1 MTSLEAN
8 AKQVEIFAPDIKCG
22 GCLKG
27 ATELLHEVDA
37 GAAIDADLDTKHF
50 VINSSLPAAEVL
62 SRLAKY
68 NPVLW
73 QGQVYV
79 KPVLVADKEEQ
90 VSEAQLSDKP
100 DLQLTLEGMT
110 CAACVSA
117 VDKTLHKVPG
127 VNRVQVNF
135 ASRQVDI
142 YGKAAAADLVKALQV
157 AGYNGELIEDPEQA
171 QQQQQAKLLADYQE
185 KRWFAGVG
193 LLAGLGLM
201 LFGMNIQDPV
211 WQRVIG
217 WGTFALMLV
226 TGRHFYTSG
235 IKALRTGHAN
245 MDTLVALG
253 TGSAWLYSIAVAH
266 FPGWFPE
273 ASRVVYFEAAVM
285 IIALINLGQV
295 LELRARRKT
304 QASLNSLLDLRVSHA
319 RVLREGSEIDLPVAQ
334 VQLGDIVRLQ
344 PGDRVAVDGE
354 VTDGVTNIDEAM
366 LTGEPVPVHKQLGD
380 KLSAG
385 TINQQGSVLY
395 RAMGI
400 GQQTALARIIEL
412 VRQAQNSKPAI
423 SRLADQVAA
432 VFVPIVMLIAVLTAL
447 LWLYFGPQPALTHAL
462 VSAVSV
468 LIIACPC
475 ALGLA
480 TPISVMLG
488 VGKAAELGVLVRNAD
503 ALQVASKVDW
513 VLVDKTGTLTQG
525 KPSVVGFACFNGAN
539 AEVVKAQAKAME
551 QPSEHPL
558 AAAVLAYCGDVEASP
573 LTSFVAQ
580 QGRGIVAGEWSMGNA
595 RLMQEQAVDLSGM
608 ARWLDKQTDRT
619 LVFLAQGTQ
628 VQAAFALADPIRSD
642 SATAVA
648 RLHAAGVQVMMLT
661 GDNLATAEAVAEELH
676 IDTFEAGLLPDN
688 KLQILKDLQAKGH
701 KVAMVG
707 DGINDAPALSQ
718 ADVGFAIGGGTDV
731 AMESADMCLL
741 GDSLHG
747 VADALEL
754 SHATLKNIRQNLLG
768 AFAYNTL
775 GIPVAAGLL
784 FPLTGMLLSPM
795 LAGLAM
801 SMSSVTVVT
810 NANRLRLFKSSRS

>member
-1 MTSLEAN
+1 MTIER
-8 AKQVEIFAPDIKCG
+8 VEIFAPDIKCG

-27 ATELLHEVDA
+27 ATGLLQEVDA
-37 GAAIDADLDTKHF
+37 EATIDADLDTKQF
-50 VINSSLPAAEVL
+50 VINSTLSAADVL
-62 SRLAKY
+62 STLAKY
-68 NPVLW
+68 NPVIW

-79 KPVLVADKEEQ
+79 KPVPVTEQ
-90 VSEAQLSDKP
+90 AAQPEQADKP

-117 VDKTLHKVPG
+117 VDKALHKVPG
-127 VNRVQVNF
+127 VTRAQINF
-135 ASRQVDI
+135 ASRQADI
-142 YGKAAAADLVKALQV
+142 YGKAEAATLVKALQE
-157 AGYNGELIEDPEQA
+157 AGYNGELIEDPELA
-171 QQQQQAKLLADYQE
+171 QQQQQAKLLADY
-185 KRWFAGVG
+185 KRKSWFAGVG
-193 LLAGLGLM
+193 LVAGLGLM
-201 LFGMNIQDPV
+201 LFGMDIQDPL

-217 WGTFALMLV
+217 WATFALMLV
-226 TGRHFYTSG
+226 TGRHFYISG
-235 IKALRTGHAN
+235 SKALRTGHAN

-285 IIALINLGQV
+285 IIALINLGQA
-295 LELRARRKT
+295 LEMRARRKT
-304 QASLNSLLDLRVSHA
+304 QASLNSLLDLRASHA
-319 RVLREGSEIDLPVAQ
+319 RVVRDGQEIDVPVAQ
-334 VQLGDIVRLQ
+334 VQLGDILRLR

-354 VTDGVTNIDEAM
+354 VTDGQTNIDEAM
-366 LTGEPVPVHKQLGD
+366 LTGEPIPVHKQLGD
-380 KLSAG
+380 RLAAG

-395 RAMGI
+395 RATGI

-432 VFVPIVMLIAVLTAL
+432 VFVPVVMVIAVITAL
-447 LWLYFGPQPALTHAL
+447 TWLYFGPEPALTHAL

-525 KPSVVGFACFNGAN
+525 KPSVVDFACFNDAN
-539 AEVVKAQAKAME
+539 PAQIKAQAKAME
-551 QPSEHPL
+551 QASEHPL
-558 AAAVLAYCGDVEASP
+558 AAAVLSFCGDVETSP
-573 LTSFVAQ
+573 LTNFVAK
-580 QGRGIVAGEWSMGNA
+580 QGRGIIADEWSMGNA
-595 RLMQEQAVDLSGM
+595 RLMQEQGVDLVGISSWVDQQV
-608 ARWLDKQTDRT
+608 ART

-642 SATAVA
+642 SAEAVA
-648 RLHAAGVQVMMLT
+648 RLHAAGAKVMMLT
-661 GDNLATAEAVAEELH
+661 GDNLATAEAVAQELK
-676 IDTFEAGLLPDN
+676 IDTFQAGLLPEN

-747 VADALEL
+747 VADAIEL
-754 SHATLKNIRQNLLG
+754 SHATLKNIRQNLWG

-784 FPLTGMLLSPM
+784 FPFTGMLLSPM

-801 SMSSVTVVT
+801 SLSSVTVVS
-810 NANRLRLFKSSRS
+810 NANRLRLFKPNRG